1 MTTAT
6 NKQVDQE
13 RINGLDKAAM
23 FGTLEAIKSDPE
35 IAHFEFR
42 AKNQWISGGENRS
55 TIKGFYGARSE
66 DDSRVEPFMFTN
78 GEPPVLLGNNE
89 GANPVEF
96 LLHALAGC
104 VTTTAVIHAA
114 ARGITIHR
122 LSTEL
127 AGTIDVQGLLALDD
141 SVPVGYQEITIRMHL
156 EADCSDDQIDELI
169 AVAQQRSP
177 VWNTITRAVPVRVER
192 VS

>member
-6 NKQVDQE
+6 NQQVDQE
-13 RINGLDKAAM
+13 RINGLDKTAM